1 MVPKRRTNGGF
12 MLKRILIIWIA
23 TLFVVGPATLS
34 AQQQPGRM
42 KGRVVDESGNPAANV
57 DVTVRSVDSATEN
70 PVQTDAQ
77 GNFEITELQPGKYFV
92 QTGSTQ
98 TTATPAQ
105 SKVDPACT
113 TDLSLQTTAAGQ
125 IAV

>member
-1 MVPKRRTNGGF
+1 MSTSPFEVSTLEP
-12 MLKRILIIWIA
+12 RIR
-23 TLFVVGPATLS
+23 F
-34 AQQQPGRM
+34 
-42 KGRVVDESGNPAANV
+42 
-57 DVTVRSVDSATEN
+57 
-70 PVQTDAQ
+70 TDAQ

-125 IAV
+125 IAVMAEVVTQPDGTASIETTFSERPIELLPQPNATSRNGEYFGAYNLS